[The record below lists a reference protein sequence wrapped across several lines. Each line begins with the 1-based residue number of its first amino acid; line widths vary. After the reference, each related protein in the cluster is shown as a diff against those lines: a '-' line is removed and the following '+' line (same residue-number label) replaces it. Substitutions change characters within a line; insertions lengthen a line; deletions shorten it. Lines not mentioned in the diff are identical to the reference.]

1 MTDAPLRIIPA
12 EALRPVAWVNGGGI
26 TREIA
31 ADSDAAGVLWRLSL
45 ADVDR
50 EGPFSE
56 FPAMSRTL
64 TVVAGDG
71 MALEA
76 PEETLQAKPLA
87 PVTFSGTLP
96 IMGRLPNGPVR
107 NFNLI
112 YRESTIEARVA
123 LQRGPLERAYPARAG
138 IQRMIHVTTGTARLD
153 GKAVPA
159 GATALFRSGRLELE
173 AGAALLAVQL
183 ALRQNAGHQHSGDR

>member
-1 MTDAPLRIIPA
+1 MTDAPLRIILA

-31 ADSDAAGVLWRLSL
+31 ADSDAEGVLWRLSL

-56 FPAMSRTL
+56 FPAMSRIL

-71 MALEA
+71 MTLEA
-76 PEETLQAKPLA
+76 PQETLQARPLE
-87 PVTFSGTLP
+87 PVAFSGTRP
-96 IMGRLPNGPVR
+96 IMGRLPNGPVH

-112 YRESTIEARVA
+112 FRERAIDARVTPLHGA
-123 LQRGPLERAYPARAG
+123 LELAYPARAG

-159 GATALFRSGRLELE
+159 GATALFGSGRLELE
-173 AGAALLAVQL
+173 AGATLLEVRL
-183 ALRQNAGHQHSGDR
+183 ARRQNADDR

>member
-1 MTDAPLRIIPA
+1 MTDASLRIIPA

-56 FPAMSRTL
+56 FPAMSRIL

-87 PVTFSGTLP
+87 PVAFSGTLP

-112 YRESTIEARVA
+112 YRERAVDARVA
-123 LQRGPLERAYPARAG
+123 LQRGALEHTYPARAG

-153 GKAVPA
+153 GKVIPV
-159 GATALFRSGRLELE
+159 GATALFGSGHLEL
-173 AGAALLAVQL
+173 ATGATLLAVRL
-183 ALRQNAGHQHSGDR
+183 ALRQNADDR